1 MLLQVLKPL
10 ERSASPP
17 DLSRAKISVTRNPQI
32 DREEAKRRLT
42 EKRRQRAETEKKLIT
57 QVYKATNFL
66 PASLISESLTY
77 LPFTVSLSSTPVLSA
92 LPSAQFTTRSVSV
105 PCVPFFPPLKAAARM
120 SFQEVR
126 DDLTSFG
133 LDVEDLFDR
142 AAMNEILV
150 DLLLSDTTRLALG
163 MDMSQRPDEAAA
175 DRDAQAQTVTIQDS
189 TQKSL
194 IPRPRKKE

>member
-1 MLLQVLKPL
+1 
-10 ERSASPP
+10 
-17 DLSRAKISVTRNPQI
+17 
-32 DREEAKRRLT
+32 
-42 EKRRQRAETEKKLIT
+42 
-57 QVYKATNFL
+57 
-66 PASLISESLTY
+66 
-77 LPFTVSLSSTPVLSA
+77 
-92 LPSAQFTTRSVSV
+92 
-105 PCVPFFPPLKAAARM
+105 M

-142 AAMNEILV
+142 AAMNAILV
-150 DLLLSDTTRLALG
+150 DLLLSDATRLALG